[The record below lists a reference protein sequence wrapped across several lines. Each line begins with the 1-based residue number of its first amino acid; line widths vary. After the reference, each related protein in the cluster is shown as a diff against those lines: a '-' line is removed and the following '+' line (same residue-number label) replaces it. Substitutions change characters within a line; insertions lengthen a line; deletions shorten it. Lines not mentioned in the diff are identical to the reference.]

1 MSVMKSKSRKQMY
14 SLVLLTL
21 IALSMVACKQQATT
35 KPTTG
40 DYKTL
45 TITTTSRTTHSSY
58 SASLRGKQDVDIY
71 PQITGLI
78 TKVCITEG
86 ATVKKGQVLFVI
98 DQTSYKASVATAL
111 ANVESAEASVA
122 TAQMTA
128 NSKAEL
134 YSDGIVSDFE
144 LNSAR
149 NTLRKEKATL
159 AQARAELA
167 NARNDLSY
175 TEVRSPVDGTAG
187 MISYRIGA
195 LVGPSIATPLVTVSD
210 NNDMYAYFSLTEKQM
225 LQLTQQNG
233 SANNAMKDMTGLG
246 LVLNDGSTYSEKGKV
261 DAISGI
267 IDSKT
272 GTVSVRAVFPNPK
285 HVLRSGGT
293 ANVLMPYVKND
304 CIVVPQEATFELQ
317 DKTFVY
323 KIVNGKTKSTPITVF
338 PINDGKEYIVES
350 GLKKGDVIIAEGAG
364 LLHDGIEAKVK

>member
-233 SANNAMKDMTGLG
+233 SANNAMKDMTRLG

-267 IDSKT
+267 IDAKT

-304 CIVVPQEATFELQ
+304 CIIVPQEATFELQ

-364 LLHDGIEAKVK
+364 LLHDGIEVKVK

>member
-1 MSVMKSKSRKQMY
+1 MKSKSRKQMY

-134 YSDGIVSDFE
+134 YSDGIVSYFE

-233 SANNAMKDMTGLG
+233 SANNAMKDMTRLG

-267 IDSKT
+267 IDAKT

-338 PINDGKEYIVES
+338 PINNGKEYIVES

-364 LLHDGIEAKVK
+364 LLHDGIEVKVK

>member
-1 MSVMKSKSRKQMY
+1 MKSKSRKQMY

-128 NSKAEL
+128 NSKVEL

-144 LNSAR
+144 LYSAR

-167 NARNDLSY
+167 NARNNLSY

-364 LLHDGIEAKVK
+364 LLHDGIEVKVK